1 MDIAIRPATLPQ
13 DYAPIAAVL
22 AAESPGWAATAAE
35 MAYEDAARDPRYHH
49 AAFVAEVAEQ
59 GQAHMVGV
67 AFIDL
72 DKLGL
77 GQGRYEIN
85 LRVHPDW
92 QGRGVGKALYQ
103 AAIEHL
109 AALAPRE
116 ITAMVWQAHPRTAR
130 FLIERGFVETWRRI
144 DSSLDAADFD
154 WAPYAGLEQQVRALG
169 IEVTTYA
176 QLADDPDRLR
186 KLYELD
192 AALWQ
197 DVPYGQTVVQ
207 RTLEQFMA
215 AEVNHPAYLPDACFI
230 ALKHGE
236 FVGYSNLLETDDG
249 YSTDMTGVLPA
260 YRGNGVATLLKL
272 RGIRYAQDHGKP
284 KLGTVNDSANAAML
298 GLNAKLGFVREGA
311 NLRFVK
317 VLD

>member
-1 MDIAIRPATLPQ
+1 MNISIRPANLPQ
-13 DYAPIAAVL
+13 DYAAIASVL
-22 AAESPGWAATAAE
+22 AAESPGWAATVAE
-35 MAYEDAARDPRYHH
+35 LAYEDAARDPRYHH
-49 AAFVAEVAEQ
+49 AAFVAEAVEHDEAR
-59 GQAHMVGV
+59 MVGV
-67 AFIDL
+67 TFTDL

-77 GQGRYEIN
+77 GLGRYELN
-85 LRVHPDW
+85 LRVDPDW

-103 AAIEHL
+103 AAIDHL
-109 AALAPRE
+109 ATLAPRE
-116 ITAMVWQAHPRTAR
+116 ITAMVWEAHPRTAR
-130 FLIERGFVETWRRI
+130 FLIERGFVEAWRRI

-154 WAPYAGLEQQVRALG
+154 WAPYVGLEQQVCALG

-176 QLADDPDRLR
+176 QLADDPERLR

-215 AEVNHPAYLPDACFI
+215 AEVNHPEYLPDACFI
-230 ALKHGE
+230 ALKNGE

-249 YSTDMTGVLPA
+249 YNTDMTGVLRR

-272 RGIRYAQDHGKP
+272 RGIRYAQEHGKP
-284 KLGTVNDSANAAML
+284 KLGTVNDSVNAPML